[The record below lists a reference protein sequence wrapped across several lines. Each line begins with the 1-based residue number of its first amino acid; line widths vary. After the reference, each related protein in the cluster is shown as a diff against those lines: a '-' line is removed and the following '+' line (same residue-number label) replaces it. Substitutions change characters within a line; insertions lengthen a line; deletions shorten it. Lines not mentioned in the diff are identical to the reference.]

1 MGRRTVLLLLAGVVG
16 SALAGGEAVGRSE
29 RIDGEARRLIA
40 ALTRLWPDVSCRL
53 DEPGPAPLPPGSL
66 LARAVRGG
74 SADRLEVAIAARVAA
89 AWRRCLGDALPAPPT
104 FEDAEPPAPEAWVKK
119 ALPGLVAREAG
130 FLARALEAS
139 GASDSRRLAAR
150 AAAARFRRVAMLS
163 PAAIARRRLAERQQ
177 GLALY
182 TAYHALLRARHE
194 SPAAGGGDFAY
205 TLAPAL
211 RSVLLEALEQAAGG
225 ESAAFT
231 PEVAGFAQ
239 ALVLDRVRHGWRE
252 ELHDAWRSLD
262 QLLVQPVRPFGDR
275 GAAPAAR

>member
-1 MGRRTVLLLLAGVVG
+1 MPSG
-16 SALAGGEAVGRSE
+16 SRVWPSTPPITPCFGPV
-29 RIDGEARRLIA
+29 
-40 ALTRLWPDVSCRL
+40 TR
-53 DEPGPAPLPPGSL
+53 
-66 LARAVRGG
+66 
-74 SADRLEVAIAARVAA
+74 
-89 AWRRCLGDALPAPPT
+89 APP
-104 FEDAEPPAPEAWVKK
+104 
-119 ALPGLVAREAG
+119 
-130 FLARALEAS
+130 
-139 GASDSRRLAAR
+139 
-150 AAAARFRRVAMLS
+150 
-163 PAAIARRRLAERQQ
+163 PAA
-177 GLALY
+177 
-182 TAYHALLRARHE
+182 
-194 SPAAGGGDFAY
+194 GDFAY